1 VSDFGQRSAEHES
14 LAAAWGLQ
22 RIELHHARKVVM
34 AADRLLDC
42 FNEFDAEA
50 ARFCG
55 EHTEALDTA
64 LADYRRVCGDAREN
78 EEGEG

>member
-42 FNEFDAEA
+42 FNEFDEEA
-50 ARFCG
+50 PKFCG
-55 EHTEALDTA
+55 EWTEALERSIA
-64 LADYRRVCGDAREN
+64 GYKRVCGDPKKALEA
-78 EEGEG
+78 E